1 LGRGGTPHRPHH
13 EASMRLALTAAI
25 LCLAVLY
32 TWWAFTDLSF
42 LSAAGRLG
50 PGFFPR
56 IVGLALIGACLFT
69 LAGDLKTRHGDDG
82 LSSYWGTTLAVA
94 GLSGVFVLLLEI
106 LGGPLAMVVYM
117 LATLSL
123 LNRGRTLQN
132 VAISLCLPL
141 ALFLLFDRWLNAS
154 IPPDALGLP
163 W

>member
-1 LGRGGTPHRPHH
+1 
-13 EASMRLALTAAI
+13 MRLAFTATI

-32 TWWAFTDLSF
+32 TYWAFADLSF
-42 LSAAGRLG
+42 LSSAGRLG

-56 IVGLALIGACLFT
+56 FVGLLLIAACVLT
-69 LAGDLKTRHGDDG
+69 LAGDLKERRADAG
-82 LSSYWGTTLAVA
+82 LSSFWGITVVVA
-94 GLSGVFVLLLEI
+94 ALSGAFVLLLEI

-117 LATLSL
+117 LATLVV
-123 LNRGRTLQN
+123 LNPGRSVQN
-132 VAISLCLPL
+132 VAISIGFPL

>member
-1 LGRGGTPHRPHH
+1 
-13 EASMRLALTAAI
+13 MRLAFTATI

-32 TWWAFTDLSF
+32 TYWAFADLSF
-42 LSAAGRLG
+42 LSSAGRLG

-56 IVGLALIGACLFT
+56 FVGLLLIAACVLT
-69 LAGDLKTRHGDDG
+69 LAGDLKERRADAG
-82 LSSYWGTTLAVA
+82 LSSFWRITVIVA
-94 GLSGVFVLLLEI
+94 ALSGAFVLLLEI

-117 LATLSL
+117 LATLVV
-123 LNRGRTLQN
+123 LNPGRSVQN
-132 VAISLCLPL
+132 VAISIGFPL